1 MVYGKSCHLPVE
13 LEHKAFWALKF
24 LNFDQEK
31 ADERSKVQM
40 HELEEMRN
48 QAYESSKLYKEK
60 VKKYH
65 DKKII
70 QRQFRPGQM
79 VLLFN
84 SWLRLF
90 PAKLKSKWSGPF
102 MVKEVKP
109 YGAVELE
116 DPAIKASW
124 TVNGQ
129 RLKPYFGGEIDQ
141 LTLTILLDNP

>member
-1 MVYGKSCHLPVE
+1 
-13 LEHKAFWALKF
+13 
-24 LNFDQEK
+24 
-31 ADERSKVQM
+31 M
-40 HELEEMRN
+40 HQLEEMRN
-48 QAYESSKLYKEK
+48 QAYESSKLYKER

-65 DKKII
+65 DKKLI

-84 SWLRLF
+84 SRLRLF
-90 PAKLKSKWSGPF
+90 PGKLKSKWSGPF

-116 DPAIKASW
+116 DPATKASW

-129 RLKPYFGGEIDQ
+129 RLKPYFGGEFDR
-141 LTLTILLDNP
+141 LTSTISLDNP